1 MKNFDFDF
9 FKIILSGIIF
19 VISLFIDTETTKFI
33 LFIISYIIVSYEMY
47 ISAFKNIFKG
57 EIFDENLLMI
67 VATIGAFFI
76 GEYEEAL
83 MVMLLFNL
91 GEYLSDKAVD
101 NSSESI
107 LKLMDLRSDRIN
119 LKLNDKI
126 ENVDIKDVKL
136 GDFFIVKPGEKIGLD
151 GVVIEGIGSV
161 DTSSL
166 TGESKPVYVKVGNN
180 VLSGSTNLDSILVIK
195 ATSTFETSTATKI
208 LELIKNSEDKKTE
221 TEKFITRFCKVYTPV
236 IVISAILL
244 TAIPVILGGNFNEWL
259 YRSLVFLVTSCPC
272 ALVISVPL
280 VFFSG
285 IGRASREGIIVKGS
299 SELENLSKIK
309 TIVFDKTGTITKGN
323 FEIQEIVSKNI
334 TNEELLEI
342 AAYSECYSLHPVSK
356 VILEKY
362 GKEID
367 KSIISDFKE
376 ISGNG
381 ISLKINNDEILVGNY
396 NLFRENKIN
405 VDNIN
410 SIGTIIYI
418 AKNREYL
425 GYILIADEIKNDA
438 YNLVKSLKYNGIKR
452 VVMLSGDNKNIVKN
466 VSEKV
471 GINEYYAEMLP
482 IDKVNKV
489 ESLKKCGF
497 TAFVGDGINDAPV
510 MKISDLGI
518 SMGITGSDAAIE
530 ASNIVL
536 MTDNLDK
543 ITEAIKISKKTKRI
557 VTFNIVFALL
567 IKFLCLLLGVLG
579 ISKIWFA
586 VVADVGITLL
596 LVLNSLRLIIVKK
609 VH

>member
-1 MKNFDFDF
+1 MKKFDFDF

-19 VISLFIDTETTKFI
+19 VISLFIDTEIIKFI
-33 LFIISYIIVSYEMY
+33 LLIISYIFVSYEMY

-83 MVMLLFNL
+83 MVMFLFNL

-101 NSSESI
+101 NFSESI

-136 GDFFIVKPGEKIGLD
+136 GAFFIVKPGEKIGLD

-166 TGESKPVYVKVGNN
+166 TGESKPVYVEVGNT
-180 VLSGSTNLDSILVIK
+180 VLSGSTNLDSILVVK

-221 TEKFITRFCKVYTPV
+221 TEKIITRFCKIYTPV

-244 TAIPVILGGNFNEWL
+244 TVIPVILGGNFNEWL

-418 AKNREYL
+418 AKNCEYL

-471 GINEYYAEMLP
+471 GISEYYSEMLP

-489 ESLKKCGF
+489 ESLKKGGF

-567 IKFLCLLLGVLG
+567 VKFLCLLLGVLG

-586 VVADVGITLL
+586 VVADVGVTLL

>member
-1 MKNFDFDF
+1 MKKFDFDF

-47 ISAFKNIFKG
+47 ISAFKNILKR

-151 GVVIEGIGSV
+151 GVVIEGMGSV

-166 TGESKPVYVKVGNN
+166 TGESKPIYVEVGNT

-285 IGRASREGIIVKGS
+285 IGRASHEGIIVKGS

-342 AAYSECYSLHPVSK
+342 AAYSEYYSLHPVSK

-396 NLFRENKIN
+396 NLFKENKIN

-489 ESLKKCGF
+489 ESLKKDGF

-567 IKFLCLLLGVLG
+567 VKFLCLLLGVLG

-586 VVADVGITLL
+586 VVADVGVTLL

>member
-33 LFIISYIIVSYEMY
+33 LLIISYIIVSYEMY
-47 ISAFKNIFKG
+47 ISAFKNILKG

-136 GDFFIVKPGEKIGLD
+136 GDFFIAKPGEKIGLD

-166 TGESKPVYVKVGNN
+166 TGESKPVYVEVGNT

-221 TEKFITRFCKVYTPV
+221 TEKIITRFCKIYTPV

-244 TAIPVILGGNFNEWL
+244 TVIPVILGGNFNEWL

-367 KSIISDFKE
+367 KSKISDFKE

-396 NLFRENKIN
+396 NLFRENNIN

-466 VSEKV
+466 VSGKV
-471 GINEYYAEMLP
+471 GISEYYAEMLP

-489 ESLKKCGF
+489 ESLKKGGF

-567 IKFLCLLLGVLG
+567 VKFLCLLLGVLG

-586 VVADVGITLL
+586 VVADVGVTLL